1 MNILSHIPQIVL
13 IRTRFP
19 VKANK
24 GFKKLL
30 VMWRSRYFSPKTA
43 QNKQKLFMAHFF
55 SVLFEI
61 GWLCLCICLNSLNLI
76 SLKLKRFSK
85 NEKKTGEVGQNIR
98 EMVKRM
104 PKISIFLFETS
115 ESNNKAIDIWGST
128 TNDLCPYFSAFHNT
142 PSLSVFP
149 HKFFGLSNE
158 SRWKKP
164 QVIAF
169 ILQTHESRINQT
181 FHSTIIEW
189 NELFW
194 FYGFFFFFLLEFWLF
209 LGLHEFL
216 VDGQLFCIFEESFDF
231 LPNSS

>member
-1 MNILSHIPQIVL
+1 MKKSLFFPKN
-13 IRTRFP
+13 RTKQTKIIYGPFFFCVVRNWLTLPVYLLEFVKFDFVE
-19 VKANK
+19 VKAF
-24 GFKKLL
+24 FKK
-30 VMWRSRYFSPKTA
+30 RK
-43 QNKQKLFMAHFF
+43 
-55 SVLFEI
+55 
-61 GWLCLCICLNSLNLI
+61 
-76 SLKLKRFSK
+76 
-85 NEKKTGEVGQNIR
+85 KKTGEVGQNIR